1 MASRFQRNARTTG
14 TETQQPLPGGG
25 GRRAGQLLEVQHE
38 LDRRE
43 DREGD
48 DEDDQE
54 QSEEAGNE
62 VVRENPHGAS
72 LADEDIAW
80 RSFAAY
86 RSSTGN
92 FRRAVLT
99 IGNFDGVHVG
109 HQAILRL
116 VVERARALGG
126 ESVLYTFEPH
136 PRRVLQSETGVA
148 AARDL
153 RPEDGDARG
162 ARVSM
167 RWSPSPS
174 TSAFAQVSPEEFVR
188 DFIHAG
194 VRPVEV
200 YVGYDFHF
208 GRDREGSMRLLT
220 ERGPHLGF
228 SVTVVP
234 EVSVEGRDVNST
246 RIRQLLAEGQVEEAA
261 LLLGRPFRV
270 RGEVTLGDRRGRTL
284 GFPTANLAP
293 ETEILP
299 APGVYYGHLR
309 RLDEGRDGPQRPVV
323 TNVGYR
329 PTFRDGRDLVA
340 EAHLIDFSGDL
351 YGLEVDLSFEG
362 RLRGEVRFESV
373 DALRA
378 QIARDIDCARE
389 RLQV

>member
-1 MASRFQRNARTTG
+1 
-14 TETQQPLPGGG
+14 
-25 GRRAGQLLEVQHE
+25 LEIFRGVSK
-38 LDRRE
+38 LDRE
-43 DREGD
+43 
-48 DEDDQE
+48 
-54 QSEEAGNE
+54 
-62 VVRENPHGAS
+62 
-72 LADEDIAW
+72 
-80 RSFAAY
+80 
-86 RSSTGN
+86 
-92 FRRAVLT
+92 FRQPVLT

-109 HQAILRL
+109 HQAILRKI
-116 VVERARALGG
+116 VDRARALGG

-136 PRRVLQSETGVA
+136 PRRVLQSEKA
-148 AARDL
+148 L
-153 RPEDGDARG
+153 RLLETFAQKMETLEQLGIDAVI
-162 ARVSM
+162 AE
-167 RWSPSPS
+167 PFDQ
-174 TSAFAQVSPEEFVR
+174 AFAQVGPQEFIESYV
-188 DFIHAG
+188 HAR

-261 LLLGRPFRV
+261 LLLGRPFCV
-270 RGEVTLGDRRGRTL
+270 RGEVTVGDRRGRTL

-299 APGVYYGHLR
+299 APGVYFGHLR
-309 RLDEGRDGPQRPVV
+309 RLDEGRDGRLHPVV

-340 EAHLIDFSGDL
+340 EAHVIDFSGDL

-362 RLRGEVRFESV
+362 RLRGEIRFESV

-378 QIARDIDCARE
+378 QIARDVDGARE
-389 RLQV
+389 RLLLK

>member
-1 MASRFQRNARTTG
+1 
-14 TETQQPLPGGG
+14 
-25 GRRAGQLLEVQHE
+25 
-38 LDRRE
+38 
-43 DREGD
+43 
-48 DEDDQE
+48 
-54 QSEEAGNE
+54 
-62 VVRENPHGAS
+62 
-72 LADEDIAW
+72 
-80 RSFAAY
+80 
-86 RSSTGN
+86 
-92 FRRAVLT
+92 VLT

-116 VVERARALGG
+116 IVERARALGG

-136 PRRVLQSETGVA
+136 PRRVLQSERSLRLLETFAQKMETVEALGVDA
-148 AARDL
+148 VIAEPFDL
-153 RPEDGDARG
+153 
-162 ARVSM
+162 
-167 RWSPSPS
+167 
-174 TSAFAQVSPEEFVR
+174 AFARVSPEEFIEQYV
-188 DFIHAG
+188 HAR
-194 VRPVEV
+194 VAPVEV

-220 ERGPHLGF
+220 ERGPRLGF

-246 RIRQLLAEGQVEEAA
+246 RIRQLLAEGSVEEAA

-270 RGEVTLGDRRGRTL
+270 RGEVTTGDRRGRTL

-309 RLDEGRDGPQRPVV
+309 RVDEGREARPWPVV

-340 EAHLIDFSGDL
+340 EAHLIGFSGDL

-362 RLRGEVRFESV
+362 RLRGEVRFESI

-378 QIARDIDCARE
+378 QIARDVAAARVH
-389 RLQV
+389 LGV

>member
-1 MASRFQRNARTTG
+1 MEIFRGVSK
-14 TETQQPLPGGG
+14 
-25 GRRAGQLLEVQHE
+25 LERQ
-38 LDRRE
+38 
-43 DREGD
+43 
-48 DEDDQE
+48 
-54 QSEEAGNE
+54 
-62 VVRENPHGAS
+62 
-72 LADEDIAW
+72 
-80 RSFAAY
+80 
-86 RSSTGN
+86 

-136 PRRVLQSETGVA
+136 PRRVLQSEQA
-148 AARDL
+148 L
-153 RPEDGDARG
+153 RLLETFPQKMEMLEALGIDAVI
-162 ARVSM
+162 AE
-167 RWSPSPS
+167 PFDH
-174 TSAFAQVSPEEFVR
+174 AFAKVSPEEFVR
-188 DFIHAG
+188 DFIHDR

-220 ERGPHLGF
+220 ELGPHLGF

-246 RIRQLLAEGQVEEAA
+246 RIRQLLADGQVEEAA

-270 RGEVTLGDRRGRTL
+270 RGEVTIGDRRGRTL

-309 RLDEGRDGPQRPVV
+309 RLDEGLDGPQRPVV

-373 DALRA
+373 DGLRA
-378 QIARDIDCARE
+378 QIARDVDCARE
-389 RLQV
+389 RLGI

>member
-1 MASRFQRNARTTG
+1 LEIFRGISAV
-14 TETQQPLPGGG
+14 
-25 GRRAGQLLEVQHE
+25 GRK
-38 LDRRE
+38 
-43 DREGD
+43 
-48 DEDDQE
+48 
-54 QSEEAGNE
+54 
-62 VVRENPHGAS
+62 
-72 LADEDIAW
+72 
-80 RSFAAY
+80 
-86 RSSTGN
+86 

-116 VVERARALGG
+116 IVERARALGG

-136 PRRVLQSETGVA
+136 PRRVLQSEQSLRLLETFTQKMETLEAFGVDA
-148 AARDL
+148 VIAEPFDL
-153 RPEDGDARG
+153 
-162 ARVSM
+162 
-167 RWSPSPS
+167 
-174 TSAFAQVSPEEFVR
+174 AFARVSPEEFVEHH
-188 DFIHAG
+188 IHER

-220 ERGPHLGF
+220 ERGPRLGF

-234 EVSVEGRDVNST
+234 EVSVQGRDVNST
-246 RIRQLLAEGQVEEAA
+246 RIRKRLAEGEVEEAA

-270 RGEVTLGDRRGRTL
+270 RGEVTAGDRRGRTL

-309 RLDEGRDGPQRPVV
+309 RLSEGRDGFLHPVV

-351 YGLEVDLSFEG
+351 YGEEVDLSFEG
-362 RLRGEVRFESV
+362 RLRGEIRFESV

-378 QIARDIDCARE
+378 QIARDVEAAR
-389 RLQV
+389 RHLGL